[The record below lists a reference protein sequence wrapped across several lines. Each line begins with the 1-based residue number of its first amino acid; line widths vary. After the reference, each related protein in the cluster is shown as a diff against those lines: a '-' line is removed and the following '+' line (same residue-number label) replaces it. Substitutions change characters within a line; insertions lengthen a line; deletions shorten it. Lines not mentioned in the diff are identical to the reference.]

1 MRKRLFSILLAQCMV
16 LCLMPTTAFAE
27 DSMEETAVC
36 TCEMACT
43 EETMNA
49 ECPICGAEGA
59 LAENCGK
66 YVEPAAEG
74 EESQPEG
81 AKTQEKQDSDM
92 PDTQSEAALAQM
104 SGEGENGIA
113 VQSAGVAID
122 NTNFP
127 DANFRTVVENFDT
140 NKDGSL
146 SDTEIAAVEEID
158 CSRKGITNLKGIE
171 YFTALRLLKCNRN
184 QLTTLDVDKN
194 TALEK
199 LYCSNNK
206 LTSLDVS
213 KNISLTEL
221 ECDYNQLTSLDVS
234 KNTALN
240 KMWCRENQ
248 LTALDVSKNTALKGL
263 WCGKNQLTA
272 LDVSKNIALI
282 ALECYKNQLTSLDVD
297 KNTALETL
305 YCYSN
310 QLTSLDVSKN
320 TALTNLYCSLNQLT
334 ALDVSNTNMVYL
346 DCDDNIYQII
356 VGNDRTFDLS
366 TLPGNFD
373 VAKTSNWSGG
383 TVSGNTLTV
392 DSDKDT
398 VTYQYD
404 CGKDNQRTFTLRCVQ
419 SADYANVDAA
429 IAKANALNK
438 DDYKDFSAVE
448 AAINAV
454 VRDKSITEQSE
465 VDKMAKTIED
475 AIAALQYKDAD
486 YTKVD
491 KAIAKA
497 NALNKDDY
505 KDFSGVEA
513 AVNAVVRGKNIT
525 EQSEVDAMAKAIE
538 DAIAALQYK
547 GADYTKVDEAIAKAN
562 ALNKDDYKDFSAVD
576 SAVNA
581 VVRGKNIT
589 EQSEV
594 DAMAKAIEDAIAAL
608 QYKDADYTKVD
619 EAIAKANALNKDDY
633 KDFSGVEAA
642 VNAVVR
648 DKNITEQS
656 EVDAM
661 AKAIEDAIA
670 ALQYKGADYTYT
682 KVDEAIAKANAL
694 NKDDYKDFSG
704 VEAAVNAVVRDKNI
718 TEQSEV
724 DAMAKAIEDA
734 IAALQYKGADYTKVD
749 EAIAKANALN
759 KDDYKD
765 FSAVDSAVN
774 AVVRGKNITE
784 QSEVDAMAKAIED
797 AIAALQYKDAD
808 YTKVDEAI
816 AKANALN
823 KDDYK
828 DFSGVEAAVNAV
840 VRDKNITEQSE
851 VDAMAKAIEDAI
863 AALQYKGADYTKVDE
878 AIAKANA
885 LNKDN
890 YEDFSGVEAAVNAV
904 VRDKNI
910 TEQSEVDAMAKAI
923 EDAIAALQYKDAD
936 YTKVD
941 EAIAK
946 ANALNKDE
954 YKDFSG
960 VEAAVNA
967 VVRDKNIT
975 EQSEVDAMAKAIED
989 AIAALQYK
997 DANYTKVDEAIA
1009 KANALNKD
1017 DYKDFSAVEAAINA
1031 VVRDKNITEQS
1042 EVDKMAKA
1050 IEDAIAALQYKDA
1063 DYTKVD
1069 EAIAK
1074 ANALNKDNYKD
1085 FSGVEAAVNAV
1096 VRDKNITEQ
1105 SEVDKMAKAIEDAIA
1120 ALQYKDADYTKVDK
1134 AIAKANVLKKEKPAS
1149 TKLGTSD
1156 KGSQTGDTSNLALWI
1171 ALLFVSGG
1179 AAIGTTVVSRK
1190 KKYNR

>member
-16 LCLMPTTAFAE
+16 LCLVPTTAFAE
-27 DSMEETAVC
+27 SETEETPVC

-81 AKTQEKQDSDM
+81 EKTQEKQDSDM

-127 DANFRTVVENFDT
+127 DANFCSFVASSFDED
-140 NKDGSL
+140 NDNYL
-146 SDTEIAAVEEID
+146 SDTEINAVESINCAD
-158 CSRKGITNLKGIE
+158 KGISDLSGISH
-171 YFTALRLLKCNRN
+171 FTALE
-184 QLTTLDVDKN
+184 TLNCFD
-194 TALEK
+194 
-199 LYCSNNK
+199 
-206 LTSLDVS
+206 
-213 KNISLTEL
+213 
-221 ECDYNQLTSLDVS
+221 NQLTSLDVS
-234 KNTALN
+234 KNTALIY
-240 KMWCRENQ
+240 
-248 LTALDVSKNTALKGL
+248 LD
-263 WCGKNQLTA
+263 
-272 LDVSKNIALI
+272 
-282 ALECYKNQLTSLDVD
+282 CYG
-297 KNTALETL
+297 
-305 YCYSN
+305 N

-320 TALTNLYCSLNQLT
+320 TALTYLDCGRNQLT
-334 ALDVSNTNMVYL
+334 SLDVSKDTALTELDCRSNQLTKLDVSKNTVLTTLYCWDNQLTKLDVSKNTALTDLACYNNQLTSLDVSKNTALTYL
-346 DCDDNIYQII
+346 DCDNNQLTSLDISNTNTDNLTCRDNIYQI
-356 VGNDRTFDLS
+356 VVDNDRTFDLS

-373 VAKTSNWSGG
+373 VAKTSDWSGG
-383 TVSGNTLTV
+383 KVSGNTLTV
-392 DSDKDT
+392 ESGKDT
-398 VTYQYD
+398 VTYKYD
-404 CGKDNQRTFTLRCVQ
+404 CGKGRSVTFTLKFVG
-419 SADYANVDAA
+419 
-429 IAKANALNK
+429 L
-438 DDYKDFSAVE
+438 F
-448 AAINAV
+448 
-454 VRDKSITEQSE
+454 
-465 VDKMAKTIED
+465 
-475 AIAALQYKDAD
+475 
-486 YTKVD
+486 
-491 KAIAKA
+491 
-497 NALNKDDY
+497 
-505 KDFSGVEA
+505 
-513 AVNAVVRGKNIT
+513 
-525 EQSEVDAMAKAIE
+525 
-538 DAIAALQYK
+538 
-547 GADYTKVDEAIAKAN
+547 ADYTKVDEAIAKAN
-562 ALNKDDYKDFSAVD
+562 ALNKEDYKDFSA
-576 SAVNA
+576 
-581 VVRGKNIT
+581 
-589 EQSEV
+589 
-594 DAMAKAIEDAIAAL
+594 
-608 QYKDADYTKVD
+608 
-619 EAIAKANALNKDDY
+619 
-633 KDFSGVEAA
+633 
-642 VNAVVR
+642 
-648 DKNITEQS
+648 
-656 EVDAM
+656 
-661 AKAIEDAIA
+661 
-670 ALQYKGADYTYT
+670 
-682 KVDEAIAKANAL
+682 
-694 NKDDYKDFSG
+694 
-704 VEAAVNAVVRDKNI
+704 
-718 TEQSEV
+718 
-724 DAMAKAIEDA
+724 
-734 IAALQYKGADYTKVD
+734 
-749 EAIAKANALN
+749 
-759 KDDYKD
+759 
-765 FSAVDSAVN
+765 
-774 AVVRGKNITE
+774 
-784 QSEVDAMAKAIED
+784 
-797 AIAALQYKDAD
+797 
-808 YTKVDEAI
+808 
-816 AKANALN
+816 
-823 KDDYK
+823 
-828 DFSGVEAAVNAV
+828 VEAAVNAV

-923 EDAIAALQYKDAD
+923 EDAIAALQYKDANYTKVDEAIAKANALNKDDYKDFSAVESAVNAVVRDKNITEQSEVDAMAKAIEDAIAALQYKDAD

-946 ANALNKDE
+946 ANALNKDD
-954 YKDFSG
+954 YKDFSD

-997 DANYTKVDEAIA
+997 DADYTKVDEAIA

-1017 DYKDFSAVEAAINA
+1017 NYKDFSGVDSAVNA

-1042 EVDKMAKA
+1042 EVDAMAKA

-1134 AIAKANVLKKEKPAS
+1134 AIAKANALKKEKPAS

-1156 KGSQTGDTSNLALWI
+1156 KGPQTGDTSNLALWI

>member
-16 LCLMPTTAFAE
+16 LCLVPTTAFAE
-27 DSMEETAVC
+27 SETEETPVC

-81 AKTQEKQDSDM
+81 EKTQEKQDSDM

-127 DANFRTVVENFDT
+127 DANFCSFVASSFDED
-140 NKDGSL
+140 NDNYL
-146 SDTEIAAVEEID
+146 SDTEINAVESINCAD
-158 CSRKGITNLKGIE
+158 KGISDLSGISH
-171 YFTALRLLKCNRN
+171 FTALE
-184 QLTTLDVDKN
+184 TLNCFD
-194 TALEK
+194 
-199 LYCSNNK
+199 
-206 LTSLDVS
+206 
-213 KNISLTEL
+213 
-221 ECDYNQLTSLDVS
+221 NQLTSLDVS
-234 KNTALN
+234 KNTALIY
-240 KMWCRENQ
+240 
-248 LTALDVSKNTALKGL
+248 LD
-263 WCGKNQLTA
+263 
-272 LDVSKNIALI
+272 
-282 ALECYKNQLTSLDVD
+282 CYG
-297 KNTALETL
+297 
-305 YCYSN
+305 N

-320 TALTNLYCSLNQLT
+320 TALTYLDCGRNQLT
-334 ALDVSNTNMVYL
+334 SLDVSKDTALTELDCRSNQLTKLDVSKNTALTELDCRSNQLTKLDVSKNTVLTTLYCWDNQLTKLDVSKNTALTDLACYNNQLTSLDVSKNTALTYL
-346 DCDDNIYQII
+346 DCDNNQLTSLDISNTNTDNLTCRDNIYQI
-356 VGNDRTFDLS
+356 VVDNDRTFDLS

-373 VAKTSNWSGG
+373 VAKTSDWSGG
-383 TVSGNTLTV
+383 KVSGNTLTV
-392 DSDKDT
+392 ESGKDT
-398 VTYQYD
+398 VTYKYD
-404 CGKDNQRTFTLRCVQ
+404 CGKGRSVTFTLKFVG
-419 SADYANVDAA
+419 
-429 IAKANALNK
+429 L
-438 DDYKDFSAVE
+438 F
-448 AAINAV
+448 
-454 VRDKSITEQSE
+454 
-465 VDKMAKTIED
+465 
-475 AIAALQYKDAD
+475 
-486 YTKVD
+486 
-491 KAIAKA
+491 
-497 NALNKDDY
+497 
-505 KDFSGVEA
+505 
-513 AVNAVVRGKNIT
+513 
-525 EQSEVDAMAKAIE
+525 
-538 DAIAALQYK
+538 
-547 GADYTKVDEAIAKAN
+547 ADYTKVDEAIAKAN
-562 ALNKDDYKDFSAVD
+562 ALNKEDYKDFSA
-576 SAVNA
+576 
-581 VVRGKNIT
+581 
-589 EQSEV
+589 
-594 DAMAKAIEDAIAAL
+594 
-608 QYKDADYTKVD
+608 
-619 EAIAKANALNKDDY
+619 
-633 KDFSGVEAA
+633 
-642 VNAVVR
+642 
-648 DKNITEQS
+648 
-656 EVDAM
+656 
-661 AKAIEDAIA
+661 
-670 ALQYKGADYTYT
+670 
-682 KVDEAIAKANAL
+682 
-694 NKDDYKDFSG
+694 

-765 FSAVDSAVN
+765 FSGVDSAVN
-774 AVVRGKNITE
+774 AVVRG
-784 QSEVDAMAKAIED
+784 
-797 AIAALQYKDAD
+797 
-808 YTKVDEAI
+808 
-816 AKANALN
+816 
-823 KDDYK
+823 
-828 DFSGVEAAVNAV
+828 
-840 VRDKNITEQSE
+840 KNITEQSE

-923 EDAIAALQYKDAD
+923 EDAVAALQYKDAD

-989 AIAALQYK
+989 AVAALQYK
-997 DANYTKVDEAIA
+997 DADYTKVDEAIA

-1017 DYKDFSAVEAAINA
+1017 DYKDFSAVESAVNA

-1042 EVDKMAKA
+1042 EVDAMAKA

-1074 ANALNKDNYKD
+1074 ANALNKDDYKD
-1085 FSGVEAAVNAV
+1085 FSDVEAAVNAV

-1105 SEVDKMAKAIEDAIA
+1105 SEVDAMAKAIEDAIA

-1134 AIAKANVLKKEKPAS
+1134 AIAKANALKKEKPAS

-1156 KGSQTGDTSNLALWI
+1156 KGPQTGDTSNLALWI

>member
-16 LCLMPTTAFAE
+16 LCLVPTTAFAE
-27 DSMEETAVC
+27 DNMEETPVC
-36 TCEMACT
+36 TCEIACT
-43 EETMNA
+43 EETMNT
-49 ECPICGAEGA
+49 ECPVCGADGA

-66 YVEPAAEG
+66 YAEPAAEG
-74 EESQPEG
+74 EASQPEG
-81 AKTQEKQDSDM
+81 EELQENQDSDM
-92 PDTQSEAALAQM
+92 PKIQSEAALAQM

-122 NTNFP
+122 DTNFP
-127 DANFRTVVENFDT
+127 DADFCSFVASSFDED
-140 NKDGSL
+140 NDNYL
-146 SDTEIAAVEEID
+146 SDTEINAVESINCAD
-158 CSRKGITNLKGIE
+158 KGISDLTGISH
-171 YFTALRLLKCNRN
+171 FTALE
-184 QLTTLDVDKN
+184 TLNCFD
-194 TALEK
+194 
-199 LYCSNNK
+199 
-206 LTSLDVS
+206 
-213 KNISLTEL
+213 
-221 ECDYNQLTSLDVS
+221 NQLTSLDVS
-234 KNTALN
+234 KNTALIY
-240 KMWCRENQ
+240 
-248 LTALDVSKNTALKGL
+248 LD
-263 WCGKNQLTA
+263 
-272 LDVSKNIALI
+272 
-282 ALECYKNQLTSLDVD
+282 CYG
-297 KNTALETL
+297 
-305 YCYSN
+305 N

-320 TALTNLYCSLNQLT
+320 TALTYLDCGRNQLT
-334 ALDVSNTNMVYL
+334 SLDVSKDTALTELDCRSNQLTKLDVSKNTALTYL
-346 DCDDNIYQII
+346 DCDNNQLTSLDISNTNTDNLTCRDNIYQI
-356 VGNDRTFDLS
+356 VVDNDRTFDLS

-373 VAKTSNWSGG
+373 VARTSDWSGG
-383 TVSGNTLTV
+383 KVSGNTLTV
-392 DSDKDT
+392 ESGKDT
-398 VTYQYD
+398 VTYKYD
-404 CGKDNQRTFTLRCVQ
+404 CGKGKSETFTLKFVGF
-419 SADYANVDAA
+419 ADYTKVDEA

-438 DDYKDFSAVE
+438 DDYKDFTGVE
-448 AAINAV
+448 AAVNAVTRGKKLTEQSEVDAMAKAIEDAIVALQYKDADYDKVDEAIAKANNLNKDDYKDFSAVDSAVNAV
-454 VRDKSITEQSE
+454 VRGKNITEQSE
-465 VDKMAKTIED
+465 VDAMAKAIED

-491 KAIAKA
+491 EAIAKANNLNKDDYKDFTAVEAAINAVVRGKNITEQSEVDAMSKAIEDAIAALQYKDADYTKVDEAIAKA

-562 ALNKDDYKDFSAVD
+562 ALNKDDYKDFSGVEAAVNAVVRGKNITEQSEVD
-576 SAVNA
+576 AMAKAIEDAIAALQYKGADYTKVDEAIAKANALNKDDYKDFSGVEAAVNAVVRGKNITEQSEVDAMAKAIEDAIAALQYKGADYTKVDEAIAKANALNKDDYKDFSGVEAAINAVVRDKNITEQSEVDAMAKAIEDAIAALQYKDADYTKVDEAIAKANALNKNDYKDFSTVESAVNA

-619 EAIAKANALNKDDY
+619 EAIAKANALNKD
-633 KDFSGVEAA
+633 
-642 VNAVVR
+642 N
-648 DKNITEQS
+648 
-656 EVDAM
+656 
-661 AKAIEDAIA
+661 
-670 ALQYKGADYTYT
+670 
-682 KVDEAIAKANAL
+682 
-694 NKDDYKDFSG
+694 YKDFSG

-765 FSAVDSAVN
+765 F
-774 AVVRGKNITE
+774 T
-784 QSEVDAMAKAIED
+784 
-797 AIAALQYKDAD
+797 
-808 YTKVDEAI
+808 
-816 AKANALN
+816 
-823 KDDYK
+823 
-828 DFSGVEAAVNAV
+828 
-840 VRDKNITEQSE
+840 
-851 VDAMAKAIEDAI
+851 
-863 AALQYKGADYTKVDE
+863 
-878 AIAKANA
+878 
-885 LNKDN
+885 
-890 YEDFSGVEAAVNAV
+890 GVEAAVNAV

-946 ANALNKDE
+946 ANALNKDD
-954 YKDFSG
+954 YKDFST

-975 EQSEVDAMAKAIED
+975 EQNEVDA
-989 AIAALQYK
+989 
-997 DANYTKVDEAIA
+997 
-1009 KANALNKD
+1009 
-1017 DYKDFSAVEAAINA
+1017 
-1031 VVRDKNITEQS
+1031 
-1042 EVDKMAKA
+1042 MAKA

-1074 ANALNKDNYKD
+1074 AN
-1085 FSGVEAAVNAV
+1085 
-1096 VRDKNITEQ
+1096 
-1105 SEVDKMAKAIEDAIA
+1105 
-1120 ALQYKDADYTKVDK
+1120 
-1134 AIAKANVLKKEKPAS
+1134 VLKKEKPAS

-1156 KGSQTGDTSNLALWI
+1156 KSLKTGDTSNLALWI

>member
-16 LCLMPTTAFAE
+16 LCLVPTTAFAE
-27 DSMEETAVC
+27 DNMEETPVC
-36 TCEMACT
+36 TCEIACT
-43 EETMNA
+43 EETMNT
-49 ECPICGAEGA
+49 ECPVCGADGA

-66 YVEPAAEG
+66 YAEPAAEG
-74 EESQPEG
+74 EASQPEG
-81 AKTQEKQDSDM
+81 EELQENQDSDM
-92 PDTQSEAALAQM
+92 PKIQSEAALAQM

-122 NTNFP
+122 DTNFP
-127 DANFRTVVENFDT
+127 DADFCSFVASSFDED
-140 NKDGSL
+140 NDNYL
-146 SDTEIAAVEEID
+146 SDTEINAVESINCAD
-158 CSRKGITNLKGIE
+158 KGISDLTGISH
-171 YFTALRLLKCNRN
+171 FTALE
-184 QLTTLDVDKN
+184 TLNCFD
-194 TALEK
+194 
-199 LYCSNNK
+199 
-206 LTSLDVS
+206 
-213 KNISLTEL
+213 
-221 ECDYNQLTSLDVS
+221 NQLTSLDVS
-234 KNTALN
+234 KNTALIY
-240 KMWCRENQ
+240 
-248 LTALDVSKNTALKGL
+248 LD
-263 WCGKNQLTA
+263 
-272 LDVSKNIALI
+272 
-282 ALECYKNQLTSLDVD
+282 CYG
-297 KNTALETL
+297 
-305 YCYSN
+305 N

-320 TALTNLYCSLNQLT
+320 TALTYLDCGRNQLT
-334 ALDVSNTNMVYL
+334 SLDVSKDTALTELDCRSNQLTKLDVSKNTALTELDCRSNQLTKLDVSKNTALTTLYCWDNQLTKLDVSKNTALTDLACYNNQLTSLDVSKNTALTYL
-346 DCDDNIYQII
+346 DCDNNQLTSLDISNTNTDNLTCRDNIYQI
-356 VGNDRTFDLS
+356 VVDNDRTFDLS

-373 VAKTSNWSGG
+373 VARTSDWSGG
-383 TVSGNTLTV
+383 KVSGNTLTV
-392 DSDKDT
+392 ESGKDT
-398 VTYQYD
+398 VTYKYD
-404 CGKDNQRTFTLRCVQ
+404 CGKGKSETFTLKFVGF
-419 SADYANVDAA
+419 ADYTKVDEA

-438 DDYKDFSAVE
+438 DDYKDFTGVE
-448 AAINAV
+448 AAVNAVTRGKKLTEQSEVDAMAKAIEDAIVALQYKDADYDKVDEAIAKANNLNKDDYKDFSAVDSAVNAV
-454 VRDKSITEQSE
+454 VRGKNITEQSE
-465 VDKMAKTIED
+465 VDAMAKAIED

-491 KAIAKA
+491 EAIAKANNLNKDDYKDFTAVEAAINAVVRGKNITEQSEVDAMSKAIEDAIAALQYKDADYTKVDEAIAKA

-562 ALNKDDYKDFSAVD
+562 ALNKDDYKDFSGVEAAVNAVVRGKNITEQSEVD
-576 SAVNA
+576 AMAKAIEDAIAALQYKGADYTKVDEAIAKANALNKDDYKDFSGVEAAINAVVRDKNITEQSEVDAMAKAIEDAIAALQYKDADYTKVDEAIAKANALNKNDYKDFSTVESAVNA

-619 EAIAKANALNKDDY
+619 EAIAKANALNKD
-633 KDFSGVEAA
+633 
-642 VNAVVR
+642 N
-648 DKNITEQS
+648 
-656 EVDAM
+656 
-661 AKAIEDAIA
+661 
-670 ALQYKGADYTYT
+670 
-682 KVDEAIAKANAL
+682 
-694 NKDDYKDFSG
+694 YKDFSG

-765 FSAVDSAVN
+765 F
-774 AVVRGKNITE
+774 T
-784 QSEVDAMAKAIED
+784 
-797 AIAALQYKDAD
+797 
-808 YTKVDEAI
+808 
-816 AKANALN
+816 
-823 KDDYK
+823 
-828 DFSGVEAAVNAV
+828 
-840 VRDKNITEQSE
+840 
-851 VDAMAKAIEDAI
+851 
-863 AALQYKGADYTKVDE
+863 
-878 AIAKANA
+878 
-885 LNKDN
+885 
-890 YEDFSGVEAAVNAV
+890 GVEAAVNAV

-946 ANALNKDE
+946 ANALNKDD
-954 YKDFSG
+954 YKDFST

-975 EQSEVDAMAKAIED
+975 EQNEVDA
-989 AIAALQYK
+989 
-997 DANYTKVDEAIA
+997 
-1009 KANALNKD
+1009 
-1017 DYKDFSAVEAAINA
+1017 
-1031 VVRDKNITEQS
+1031 
-1042 EVDKMAKA
+1042 MAKA

-1074 ANALNKDNYKD
+1074 AN
-1085 FSGVEAAVNAV
+1085 
-1096 VRDKNITEQ
+1096 
-1105 SEVDKMAKAIEDAIA
+1105 
-1120 ALQYKDADYTKVDK
+1120 
-1134 AIAKANVLKKEKPAS
+1134 VLKKEKPAS

-1156 KGSQTGDTSNLALWI
+1156 KSLKTGDTSNLALWI